1 MDETYEC
8 IVIGGGAA
16 GLSASLV
23 LGRARRRTLLLDAGG
38 QSNRPAAGI
47 GGLLGHDGRPPAEL
61 YALGHDELT
70 KYPSVES
77 RAATAAQAT
86 RSGDG
91 FAVTLDD
98 STVAQARLVLL
109 ATGCDYEPPTLPGVA
124 ERWGRSVFHCPF
136 CHGWEVREQPLAVL
150 GGSAANVERARLLK
164 AWSDDVTL
172 LTCGDELEPEAP
184 ARLAAAGVAVDARI
198 PSGLRGPSDALEA
211 VEFEDGSEL
220 ALGGLLVAAPMR
232 ARSAIAEQ
240 LGAQLGEPNPVFTT
254 YVVVDSMLRTTVP
267 GLIAAGDVT
276 GEMPSVANAVAAGS
290 RAAAMIVHEL
300 TSDRG

>member
-1 MDETYEC
+1 MDETYDC

-16 GLSASLV
+16 GLSAALV

-61 YALGHDELT
+61 YALGHAELAA
-70 KYPSVES
+70 YPTVES
-77 RAATAAQAT
+77 RTATATHADR
-86 RSGDG
+86 RSDR
-91 FAVTLDD
+91 FELALDD
-98 STVAQARLVLL
+98 STVVRGRLLLL

-136 CHGWEVREQPLAVL
+136 CHGWEVRERPLAVL
-150 GGSAANVERARLLK
+150 GGSAANVERARLLR

-172 LTCGDELEPEAP
+172 LTCGEQLDAEAS
-184 ARLAAAGVAVDARI
+184 ASLATAGVAVDGRR
-198 PSGLRGPSDALEA
+198 PRELRGPGDELDA
-211 VEFEDGSEL
+211 VVFEDGSEL
-220 ALGGLLVAAPMR
+220 ALGGLMVAAPMR

-240 LGAQLGEPNPVFTT
+240 LGADIAEPNPVFTT
-254 YVVVDSMLRTTVP
+254 AVAVDAMLRTTVP
-267 GLIAAGDVT
+267 GLLAAGDVA

-290 RAAAMIVHEL
+290 RAAAVIVHDL
-300 TSDRG
+300 TRQPG